1 MIAVV
6 GLPNTKNLGD
16 PILFENTEELIR
28 SIAPEQ
34 ELLPIDVEF
43 KDAPVVQRFSY
54 RITRKISGILT
65 GKNSKAYWR
74 ILIRAQRFFL
84 KNYYQKRLNG
94 ADAIIFAGGGIFKYR
109 YEELGLRVALVTE
122 IATKLCVPV
131 MFNSIGIEG
140 YDAQHP
146 QARYLKKAVNNNVVK
161 VITTRDDL
169 ETLRRGY
176 ITNSS
181 IKTAWT
187 PDSAWWSDVTYGHGE
202 PSDAQNQ
209 VIGLGMIRKGIF
221 ADNNLPLSDEELF
234 SFWESICAELTK
246 RGLVFEFFTNGV
258 RDDGIF
264 IKEFIERFPE
274 YKGIPTRV
282 PTDPAGLISIISRY
296 SRILASRMHTSIV
309 SYALNVPTLSIL
321 WNNKI
326 KMFYE
331 QIHHSDRVI
340 DVQSMRDN
348 HVGQI
353 VNQLE
358 SIDYDEKD
366 LHYKQSQ
373 RNLTQKY
380 LQEFITNY
388 VKPRIT
394 QREA

>member
-28 SIAPEQ
+28 SIVPEQ

-43 KDAPVVQRFSY
+43 KDAPAVQRLSY

-74 ILIRAQRFFL
+74 ILIRAQKLFL
-84 KNYYQKRLNG
+84 KNYYRKRLNG
-94 ADAIIFAGGGIFKYR
+94 ADAVIFAGGGIFKYR
-109 YEELGLRVALVTE
+109 YEEVGIRASLIVE
-122 IATKLCVPV
+122 IASTQDIPV

-146 QARYLKKAVNNNVVK
+146 QARYLKEAANNNVVK

-169 ETLRRGY
+169 ATLRKDY
-176 ITNSS
+176 ITNSN

-187 PDSAWWSDVTYGHGE
+187 PDSAWWSDVTYRHGE
-202 PSDAQNQ
+202 PSDAQNP

-221 ADNNLPLSDEELF
+221 VDNNLPLSDEELF
-234 SFWESICAELTK
+234 SFWKSICVELTK
-246 RGLVFEFFTNGV
+246 RGLAFEFFTNGV
-258 RDDGIF
+258 QDDGIF
-264 IKEFIERFPE
+264 ITEFIERFPE
-274 YKGIPTRV
+274 YRGILVCV
-282 PTDPAGLISIISRY
+282 PADPAELISTISRY
-296 SRILASRMHTSIV
+296 SRILASRMHTSII

-340 DVQSMRDN
+340 DVQSMRGN

-358 SIDYDEKD
+358 SISYDEND